1 MLKSDSSPEYVLYG
15 AASSIEYQYAKFIME
30 SNCLNVDI
38 KGLLASEFEKL
49 KHDMKKKNSKA
60 QYYHFTKDFIL
71 LKGKSF
77 TSLDDLKIDAKVD
90 PVDLKKNASENLYK
104 LLKET
109 NNPIVEIEMKI
120 GDLIQEKIIIQVTW
134 LILNVAV

>member
-1 MLKSDSSPEYVLYG
+1 MLKSDPSPEYVLYG

-30 SNCLNVDI
+30 SNSLNVDI
-38 KGLLASEFEKL
+38 KGLLASEFDKL
-49 KHDMKKKNSKA
+49 KHEMKKKNSKA

-71 LKGKSF
+71 LKGNSF
-77 TSLDDLKIDAKVD
+77 TLLDDLKINAQVD
-90 PVDLKKNASENLYK
+90 PVDLRKSASENLYK

-120 GDLIQEKIIIQVTW
+120 GDQVQEKIIIQVKL
-134 LILNVAV
+134 LI